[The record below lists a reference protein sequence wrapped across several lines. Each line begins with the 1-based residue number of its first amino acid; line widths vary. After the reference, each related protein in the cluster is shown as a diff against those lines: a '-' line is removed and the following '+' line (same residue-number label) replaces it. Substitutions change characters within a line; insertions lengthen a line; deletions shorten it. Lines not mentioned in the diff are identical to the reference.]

1 LESLFVNIPAIS
13 SISPQVYVA
22 PILPVAP
29 KPTPEP
35 AVPPL
40 SFPTKSAAPAAAK
53 PAGMGSLVDIR
64 V

>member
-1 LESLFVNIPAIS
+1 VNLYAIP
-13 SISPQVYVA
+13 SINPQVRVA
-22 PILPVAP
+22 PILPIAP

-35 AVPPL
+35 AVAPL
-40 SFPTKSAAPAAAK
+40 SFSSRSAAPTAAK